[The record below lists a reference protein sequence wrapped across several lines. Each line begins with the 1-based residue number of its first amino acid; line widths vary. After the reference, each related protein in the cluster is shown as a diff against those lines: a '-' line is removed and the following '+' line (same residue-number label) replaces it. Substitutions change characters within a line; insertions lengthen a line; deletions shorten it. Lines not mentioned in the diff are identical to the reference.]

1 MRSSA
6 ENSRKKTPKKWTD
19 QSVRS
24 TLVAQVYKEWAVVQ
38 EIERIL
44 DGLDDK
50 DRKIILCARS
60 EFAKYG
66 FYNANMD
73 RIALSA
79 GLGKGTLYRRFISK
93 QILFFVTIQA
103 DQRELLKRLEH
114 LDENLPLRQLIE
126 EHLNAAV
133 DYIVENVDLLKLAMH
148 EYSKVLE
155 GIAKDELKE
164 LVRSMHRL
172 QTTFWRRMVSKA
184 MQGGELSPDTNEE
197 MVASILTG
205 MLRAI
210 HAEIFVTGD
219 EDRIDRNQI
228 IERNTLFIHILF
240 EGLFRSEP

>member
-1 MRSSA
+1 M
-6 ENSRKKTPKKWTD
+6 
-19 QSVRS
+19 
-24 TLVAQVYKEWAVVQ
+24 VQ

-103 DQRELLKRLEH
+103 DQRELLKRMEH
-114 LDENLPLRQLIE
+114 FDDSHPLRQLIE

-155 GIAKDELKE
+155 GIAKEELKE

-172 QTTFWRRMVSKA
+172 QTTFWRRMVGKA
-184 MQGGELSPDTNEE
+184 IEGGQLPPDTNVE
-197 MVASILTG
+197 MVASILAG

-210 HAEIFVTGD
+210 LSEIFVTGD
-219 EDRIDRNQI
+219 ESRIDKTQI
-228 IERNTLFIHILF
+228 IERNNVCTNPL
-240 EGLFRSEP
+240 

>member
-1 MRSSA
+1 L
-6 ENSRKKTPKKWTD
+6 KGHT
-19 QSVRS
+19 
-24 TLVAQVYKEWAVVQ
+24 YKERTVVQ

-44 DGLDDK
+44 EGLDDK

-73 RIALSA
+73 RIALAA

-103 DQRELLKRLEH
+103 DQRELLKRMEH
-114 LDENLPLRQLIE
+114 FDDSHPLRQLIE

-155 GIAKDELKE
+155 GIAKEELKE

-172 QTTFWRRMVSKA
+172 QTTFWRRMVGKA
-184 MQGGELSPDTNEE
+184 IEGGQLPPDTNVE
-197 MVASILTG
+197 MVTSILTG

-210 HAEIFVTGD
+210 LAEIFVTGD
-219 EDRIDRNQI
+219 ETQIDRSQI
-228 IERNTLFIHILF
+228 IERNTLFVHILF
-240 EGLFRSEP
+240 EGLFRGVP

>member
-1 MRSSA
+1 M
-6 ENSRKKTPKKWTD
+6 
-19 QSVRS
+19 
-24 TLVAQVYKEWAVVQ
+24 VQ

-103 DQRELLKRLEH
+103 DQRELLKRMEH
-114 LDENLPLRQLIE
+114 FDDSHPLRQLIE

-155 GIAKDELKE
+155 GIAKEELKE

-172 QTTFWRRMVSKA
+172 QTTFWRWMVGKA
-184 MQGGELSPDTNEE
+184 IEGGQLPPDTNVE

-210 HAEIFVTGD
+210 LSEIFVTGD
-219 EDRIDRNQI
+219 ESRIDKTQI
-228 IERNTLFIHILF
+228 IERNTMFVQILF
-240 EGLFRSEP
+240 EGLFRSVP

>member
-1 MRSSA
+1 MV
-6 ENSRKKTPKKWTD
+6 K
-19 QSVRS
+19 
-24 TLVAQVYKEWAVVQ
+24 

-44 DGLDDK
+44 DGLDEK

-73 RIALSA
+73 RIALAA

-103 DQRELLKRLEH
+103 DQLELVKRLEQ
-114 LDENLPLRQLIE
+114 LDTDLPLRQQIE
-126 EHLNAAV
+126 THLAAAV
-133 DYIVENVDLLKLAMH
+133 EYIVENVDLLKLAMH

-155 GIAKDELKE
+155 GIERDELRE
-164 LVRSMHRL
+164 LVRSMHRI
-172 QTTFWRRMVSKA
+172 QTAFWRRMVRKA
-184 MQGGELSPDTNEE
+184 LETGALPPATDEE
-197 MVASILTG
+197 ILASMLTG

-210 HAEIFVTGD
+210 LAEIFVTGD